1 MVLSQLQTFWIKY
14 GTISMGRSKTC
25 KCVILPGLGKEVT
38 ELNDQLTDLTEKAD
52 KFIKEFKPSL
62 FKQSNKRLLELL
74 EQAEKRKELLKEDIT
89 TTAATAPDPDFDD
102 PSASDAV
109 GASSADQSQ
118 Y

>member
-1 MVLSQLQTFWIKY
+1 
-14 GTISMGRSKTC
+14 MGRSKTC

-52 KFIKEFKPSL
+52 KFIKEFK
-62 FKQSNKRLLELL
+62 QSNKRLLELL

-89 TTAATAPDPDFDD
+89 TTAATAPDPDLHD

-109 GASSADQSQ
+109 GASSADQGQ